1 MLNLPIEIKRR
12 IYSFDSTYFNE
23 FNKVLFELLNVT
35 CLWEIIFNKNLDNN
49 LFSIEKNY
57 NLSFEFTNNY
67 MNFWNF
73 NILVNYPD
81 YYINLIRNKNRMIC
95 YNRSLMDYK
104 KKEFWFNKILYKI
117 KKNKI
122 IKYDFDIKSI

>member
-1 MLNLPIEIKRR
+1 MNLPIEIKRR
-12 IYSFDSTYFNE
+12 IYSFDPTYFNE
-23 FNKVLFELLNVT
+23 FNKVLIELLNVT

>member
-1 MLNLPIEIKRR
+1 MLNLPTEIKRR

-23 FNKVLFELLNVT
+23 FNKVLIELLNVT

>member
-1 MLNLPIEIKRR
+1 MFNLPIEIKRR

-23 FNKVLFELLNVT
+23 FNKVLIELLNVT
-35 CLWEIIFNKNLDNN
+35 CLWEIIFDKNLNNN